1 MSQTAKVI
9 PLSTRPKRNQ
19 PHSAETEPAT
29 KTVLV
34 NQVTLDAIVAAHSV
48 MNALIASLMETRE
61 VQP

>member
-9 PLSTRPKRNQ
+9 PFAPRPKHIQ
-19 PHSAETEPAT
+19 PPATETETDT

-34 NQVTLDAIVAAHSV
+34 NQITLDAIIAAHSV
-48 MNALIASLMETRE
+48 MNALMASLMETSE

>member
-9 PLSTRPKRNQ
+9 QLSTRPKRN
-19 PHSAETEPAT
+19 PSHTTETELAT

-34 NQVTLDAIVAAHSV
+34 NQITLDAIVAAHSV
-48 MNALIASLMETRE
+48 MNALIASLMEASE